1 MAVRH
6 VIGLILAVVMA
17 GVVFGAAG
25 WGVWEV
31 SLVLSGGH
39 SLTTAHGV
47 EAIAVLAGAGLLLG
61 ILIVAPA
68 VSPLAV
74 GLPGLVLLAWSA
86 LLVVSLARADRL
98 IPMHSPAVA
107 TGFRTLLNSGVLALL
122 GMIMVIPLFMPSRWR
137 RRYDD
142 DDGFGRSTP
151 TSLLR

>member
-31 SLVLSGGH
+31 RLVLSGGH

-47 EAIAVLAGAGLLLG
+47 EAIAVLAGTGLVLG
-61 ILIVAPA
+61 ILLVAPA

-74 GLPGLVLLAWSA
+74 GLPGLVLVAWSA

-98 IPMHSPAVA
+98 IPMHSQAVA
-107 TGFRTLLNSGVLALL
+107 AGFRTLLNSGVLALL
-122 GMIMVIPLFMPSRWR
+122 GMIMVIPLFIPSRWR
-137 RRYDD
+137 RRF
-142 DDGFGRSTP
+142 DDGFSRPTP
-151 TSLLR
+151 TSLLQ